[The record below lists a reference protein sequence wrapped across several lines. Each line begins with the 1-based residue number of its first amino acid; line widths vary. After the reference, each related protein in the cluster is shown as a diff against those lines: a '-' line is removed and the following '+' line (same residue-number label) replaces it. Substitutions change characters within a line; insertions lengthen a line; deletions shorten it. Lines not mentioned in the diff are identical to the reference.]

1 MSAFGLDDDR
11 DLGRVQRAHNKAAAH
26 ALLALHWLASA
37 AVEAND
43 KHAAWQRKQAC
54 SAAKC
59 AESDSTHA
67 AFLETQFGAVLP
79 GCLELNTVGA
89 GAPADMLGAQWGQV
103 RAACFAR

>member
-1 MSAFGLDDDR
+1 VSAFGHDDDR
-11 DLGRVQRAHNKAAAH
+11 DLDRVRRAHNKAATY

-54 SAAKC
+54 AAAKR

-79 GCLELNTVGA
+79 GCLELNTA